1 MQQYKIEVQ
10 KRDVSNKKSDI
21 KALRYADKI
30 PGVYYSHDSKSS
42 ITFIVDKKILREALK
57 STSQVYKISVGGKD
71 RDVIIKSIQYHPIS
85 ENILHIDLY
94 GVKMD
99 TLVSLK
105 VPILFVGQCEGVKAG
120 GVLNQNLTE
129 LEVSC
134 LPSNIPQ
141 NIEVDVSNLNI
152 GDTIRLTEISVDS
165 TITLV
170 GDSEL
175 LIASVTLPTKVE
187 EETEEEIL
195 EDDVATTEGASDETT
210 NETNNSEEEVAD

>member
-21 KALRYADKI
+21 RALRHADKI

-42 ITFIVDKKILREALK
+42 ITFIVDQKILREALK
-57 STSQVYKISVGGKD
+57 STSQVYKISVGDKD

-99 TLVSLK
+99 TQVSLK
-105 VPILFVGQCEGVKAG
+105 VPILFIGQCEGVKAG

-134 LPSNIPQ
+134 LPSHIPQ

-165 TITLV
+165 NITLV

-187 EETEEEIL
+187 EETTEELL
-195 EDDVATTEGASDETT
+195 EDNAETIEGVSDEATD
-210 NETNNSEEEVAD
+210 ETNNSEEEGSN

>member
-21 KALRYADKI
+21 KALRHADKI

-42 ITFIVDKKILREALK
+42 ITFIVDQKILREALK

-71 RDVIIKSIQYHPIS
+71 RDVIIKSVQYHPIS

-94 GVKMD
+94 GVKID
-99 TLVSLK
+99 TQVSLK

-187 EETEEEIL
+187 EETTEEIL
-195 EDDVATTEGASDETT
+195 EDDMTATEGVSDEATD
-210 NETNNSEEEVAD
+210 ETNDSEEEGAD

>member
-21 KALRYADKI
+21 KALRHADKI

-42 ITFIVDKKILREALK
+42 ITFIVDQKILREALK

-71 RDVIIKSIQYHPIS
+71 RDVIIKSVQYHPIS

-99 TLVSLK
+99 TQVSLK

-152 GDTIRLTEISVDS
+152 GDFIRLTEISVDS

-170 GDSEL
+170 GDAEL

-187 EETEEEIL
+187 EETTEEIL
-195 EDDVATTEGASDETT
+195 EDDITATEGVSDEATD
-210 NETNNSEEEVAD
+210 ETNNAEEEGAD

>member
-99 TLVSLK
+99 TQVSLK

>member
-21 KALRYADKI
+21 KALRHADKI

-42 ITFIVDKKILREALK
+42 ITFIVDHKILREALK

-71 RDVIIKSIQYHPIS
+71 RDVIIKSVQYHPIS

-99 TLVSLK
+99 TQVSLK

-152 GDTIRLTEISVDS
+152 GDTIRLTEISVDN

-187 EETEEEIL
+187 EETTEEIL
-195 EDDVATTEGASDETT
+195 EDDMTATEGVSDEATD
-210 NETNNSEEEVAD
+210 ETNNSEEEGAD

>member
-21 KALRYADKI
+21 KALRHADKI

-42 ITFIVDKKILREALK
+42 ITFIVDQKTLLEALK

-71 RDVIIKSIQYHPIS
+71 RDVIIKSVQYHPIS

-99 TLVSLK
+99 TQVSLK

-187 EETEEEIL
+187 EETTEEIL
-195 EDDVATTEGASDETT
+195 EDDITATEGVSDEATD
-210 NETNNSEEEVAD
+210 ETNNAEEEGAD

>member
-21 KALRYADKI
+21 KALRHADKI

-42 ITFIVDKKILREALK
+42 ITFIVDQKILREALK

-71 RDVIIKSIQYHPIS
+71 RDVIIKSVQYHPIS

-99 TLVSLK
+99 TQVSLK

-152 GDTIRLTEISVDS
+152 GDSIRLTEISVDS

-170 GDSEL
+170 GDAEL

-187 EETEEEIL
+187 EETTEEIL
-195 EDDVATTEGASDETT
+195 EDDMTATEGVSDEATD
-210 NETNNSEEEVAD
+210 ETNNAEEECAD

>member
-21 KALRYADKI
+21 RALRYAGKI

-99 TLVSLK
+99 TQVSLK

-152 GDTIRLTEISVDS
+152 GDSIRLEDISTDS
-165 TITLV
+165 AITLV

-175 LIASVTLPTKVE
+175 LIASVILPTKVE
-187 EETEEEIL
+187 EETEEETL
-195 EDDVATTEGASDETT
+195 EDDALTDDSSDSTTDDESSDSQEEASD
-210 NETNNSEEEVAD
+210 

>member
-21 KALRYADKI
+21 KALRHADKI

-42 ITFIVDKKILREALK
+42 ITFIVDQKILREALK

-71 RDVIIKSIQYHPIS
+71 RDVIIKSVQYHPIS

-99 TLVSLK
+99 TQVSLK

-187 EETEEEIL
+187 EETTEEIL
-195 EDDVATTEGASDETT
+195 EDDMTATEGVSDEATD
-210 NETNNSEEEVAD
+210 ETNNSEEEGAD

>member
-21 KALRYADKI
+21 KALRHADKI

-42 ITFIVDKKILREALK
+42 ITFIVDQKILREALK

-71 RDVIIKSIQYHPIS
+71 RDVIIKSVQYHPIS

-99 TLVSLK
+99 TQVSLK

-187 EETEEEIL
+187 EETTEEIL
-195 EDDVATTEGASDETT
+195 EDDMTATEGVSDEATD
-210 NETNNSEEEVAD
+210 ETNNAEEEGAD

>member
-21 KALRYADKI
+21 KALRHADKI

-42 ITFIVDKKILREALK
+42 ITFIVDQKILREALK

-71 RDVIIKSIQYHPIS
+71 RDVIIKSVQYHPIS

-99 TLVSLK
+99 TQVSLK

-175 LIASVTLPTKVE
+175 LIASVT
-187 EETEEEIL
+187 
-195 EDDVATTEGASDETT
+195 
-210 NETNNSEEEVAD
+210 

>member
-99 TLVSLK
+99 TQVSLK

-195 EDDVATTEGASDETT
+195 EDDVATTEGASGETT